1 MGQLRVKKRVAI
13 SAPQRAAMAS
23 RGSRRRRSRPAG
35 EQARGSAL
43 GLVGVVREPREFGAL
58 QHRLVQAARA
68 ARCEGVEPS
77 IVTRAG
83 EPLTALLREADE
95 TGADEL
101 FLPEE
106 PRLLRRAR
114 GVRYVR
120 LRGLAEAPRPDVLR
134 LAA

>member
-1 MGQLRVKKRVAI
+1 LLYKREDVGRVLCAVDSSPVA
-13 SAPQRAAMAS
+13 AAAAIAHC
-23 RGSRRRRSRPAG
+23 R
-35 EQARGSAL
+35 ERGSAL

-58 QHRLVQAARA
+58 QHRLVQAART

-101 FLPEE
+101 FLPEQS
-106 PRLLRRAR
+106 RLLRRAR

>member
-1 MGQLRVKKRVAI
+1 LWVIALTLYKRLDVGRVLCAVDSSPITAAAAI
-13 SAPQRAAMAS
+13 AHCR
-23 RGSRRRRSRPAG
+23 
-35 EQARGSAL
+35 ERGSAL

-95 TGADEL
+95 TGAEEL
-101 FLPEE
+101 FLPEQ

>member
-1 MGQLRVKKRVAI
+1 LLYKGGEVGRVLCAVDSSPLAVA
-13 SAPQRAAMAS
+13 AAIAHC
-23 RGSRRRRSRPAG
+23 R
-35 EQARGSAL
+35 ERGSAL

-101 FLPEE
+101 FLPES

-120 LRGLAEAPRPDVLR
+120 VRGLAEAPRPDVLR